1 MIGPTDSASSWARR
15 LATFRTQAGKRT
27 RGAEASDVT
36 EEALSMC
43 EALIRELAGAQLTRD
58 QLRADLRVA
67 DAAWDHLFHVMPS
80 ACVVTDS
87 GGVILNAN
95 RAASRL
101 LNVSA
106 THLKGREL
114 LVFSQDRETCR
125 ALLDEMERNRRTEL
139 RARVMLRPRERKPI
153 ATELHV
159 AAAPGREN
167 AWLWI
172 ITPAT
177 ANATPSLEIVPPDQ
191 RLAPL
196 SGQPVNL
203 RAATR

>member
-1 MIGPTDSASSWARR
+1 MIDPIDSASSWARR
-15 LATFRTQAGKRT
+15 LAAFRTQVGKRT
-27 RGAEASDVT
+27 RGPRGNDVT

-43 EALIRELAGAQLTRD
+43 DALIRELAGAQLARD

-80 ACVVTDS
+80 ACVLTNS
-87 GGVILNAN
+87 GGAILNAN

-106 THLKGREL
+106 THLQGREL
-114 LVFSQDRETCR
+114 LIFSQDRETCR
-125 ALLDEMERNRRTEL
+125 ALLDEMQRNRRTEL
-139 RARVMLRPRERKPI
+139 RARVMLRPRERKPM

-159 AAAPGREN
+159 AVAPGRED

-172 ITPAT
+172 MTPAN
-177 ANATPSLEIVPPDQ
+177 ADATPSLEIVPSDHDCWCPS
-191 RLAPL
+191 P
-196 SGQPVNL
+196 GNL
-203 RAATR
+203 